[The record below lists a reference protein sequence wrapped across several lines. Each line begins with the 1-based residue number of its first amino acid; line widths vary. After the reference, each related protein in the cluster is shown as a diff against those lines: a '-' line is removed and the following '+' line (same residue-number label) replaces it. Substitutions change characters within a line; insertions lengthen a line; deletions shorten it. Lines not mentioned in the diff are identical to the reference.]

1 MAPIEEKNDR
11 MKARRT
17 VAAAL
22 SVLALTA
29 VAACGKDGSP
39 NDTAANGSA
48 APALPTYTVKT
59 DANLEGSPVWAAA
72 KKAGKLKIGAK
83 ADQPFLGFEDV
94 QTGKRSGFDI
104 EIAKM
109 VAADLGFSPDQ
120 IEWSTIAST
129 NRETSI
135 TGGQVDYYVGTYSIT
150 PARKDKGVAFGGP
163 YYIAGQSLLVNKDNT
178 DITGS
183 DTVKDKSVCTA
194 TGSTSIANIQKY
206 GAKVTQFDTY
216 SMCVEKLLTK
226 EVDAVTTDDS
236 ILKGYAAKN
245 QGKLKVVGNPFS
257 EERYGVGMKQG
268 DAVLQ
273 KAINDALKAHEDN
286 GDWKKAYDATLG
298 LSGSAAPAVPAMDP
312 IAG

>member
-1 MAPIEEKNDR
+1 

-39 NDTAANGSA
+39 SGSTDNKSAAAAQLPTYKVNSAAKLDGSA
-48 APALPTYTVKT
+48 AWT
-59 DANLEGSPVWAAA
+59 AA
-72 KKAGKLKIGAK
+72 KTKGKLTIGAK
-83 ADQPFLGFEDV
+83 SDQPFLGFEDV
-94 QTGKRSGFDI
+94 QTGKRNGFDI

-109 VAADLGFSPDQ
+109 IAADLGFDPETQ
-120 IEWSTIAST
+120 IEWKTINSSA
-129 NRETSI
+129 RETSLS
-135 TGGQVDYYVGTYSIT
+135 GGQVDLYVGTYSINDN
-150 PARKDKGVAFGGP
+150 RKKLISFGGP

-178 DITGS
+178 DITGAES
-183 DTVKDKSVCTA
+183 TKDKSVCTV

-206 GAKVTQFDTY
+206 GAKVTQFESY
-216 SMCVEKLLTK
+216 SLCVEKLLTK
-226 EVDAVTTDDS
+226 EVDAVTTDDA

-245 QGKLKVVGNPFS
+245 KGQLKVVGQTFS
-257 EERYGVGMKQG
+257 TERYGVGVKLG
-268 DAVLQ
+268 DSALQ
-273 KAINDALKAHEDN
+273 KAVNDALKAHEDN

-298 LSGSAAPAVPAMDP
+298 LSGSEAPAIPALDP

>member
-1 MAPIEEKNDR
+1 

-39 NDTAANGSA
+39 SDNAAAGGSS
-48 APALPTYTVKT
+48 APQLPTYTVKT
-59 DANLEGSPVWAAA
+59 DAKLEASQAWTEA
-72 KKAGKLKIGAK
+72 KKRGKLKIGAK

-109 VAADLGFSPDQ
+109 IAADLGFSADQ
-120 IEWSTIAST
+120 IEWQTINSS
-129 NRETSI
+129 NRETAI
-135 TGGQVDYYVGTYSIT
+135 TGGQIDYYVGTYSIT
-150 PARKDKGVAFGGP
+150 DGRKAKGVAFGGP

-183 DTVKDKSVCTA
+183 ESVNGKSVCTA
-194 TGSTSIANIQKY
+194 TGSTSVGGIKKF
-206 GAKVTQFDTY
+206 GATVTEFESY
-216 SMCVEKLLTK
+216 SLCVDKLLTK

-236 ILKGYAAKN
+236 ILKGFAAKN

-257 EERYGVGMKQG
+257 EERYGVGLNKT
-268 DAVLQ
+268 DTALQ

-298 LSGSAAPAVPAMDP
+298 LSGSAAPSIPALDP